1 MYHHC
6 NHYQV
11 MPAAHAG
18 NSKHPKYQ
26 MLLRLSLR
34 TLRQLSASIVAPCSS
49 MVEDG
54 AVVLAR
60 TLSSSLS
67 SFATVRRTML
77 PVHVLLVLLVLLMH
91 VLLVLLM
98 LLKPILILIHVLISL
113 LIIIR

>member
-1 MYHHC
+1 
-6 NHYQV
+6 
-11 MPAAHAG
+11 MPAANAG

-77 PVHVLLVLLVLLMH
+77 PVHVLLVLLMLLMLSMLLMH
-91 VLLVLLM
+91 VLLVLLIW
-98 LLKPILILIHVLISL
+98 LILILIHVLLTL
-113 LIIIR
+113 LILMR